1 MRDEIGPPQ
10 VSLSSN
16 PSPQPQQHH
25 QQHQQQRVMQNGA
38 MLNTHA
44 APSNSQAAPI
54 RSLAGIRQ
62 AMQQQRQQQVQHNMY
77 LSNQGGGYPGM
88 GSYASGAPS
97 SMLDELEPR
106 PIASGGGFNNNNNNV
121 PQQQQQHQQQR
132 PSEPWEPV
140 GPLPVQRFRRER
152 QQMQK
157 ESSDRS
163 INMDNID
170 KVFYGKEGG
179 AERMNNS
186 AVSIMSLSIGDIAT
200 RLAEDDGSQLLTTDS
215 ADGDQLAPLFDSSLR
230 LGMSHKKKRP
240 QPPQRTGS
248 SDNLEIAKVM
258 DMSVATLGGELSEV
272 GDASMARMTASAA
285 EMSFTNVFED

>member
-1 MRDEIGPPQ
+1 VDATGALMREEIGPPQ
-10 VSLSSN
+10 VSVSSN
-16 PSPQPQQHH
+16 PSPQRQQH
-25 QQHQQQRVMQNGA
+25 QQQQQRVMQNGGMMNA
-38 MLNTHA
+38 HA
-44 APSNSQAAPI
+44 PPSNSHPAPI

-62 AMQQQRQQQVQHNMY
+62 AMQQQRQAQVQHNMY
-77 LSNQGGGYPGM
+77 LTNQGGGYPGM
-88 GSYASGAPS
+88 GAFPGAPS

-106 PIASGGGFNNNNNNV
+106 PIGGGGGFNNNNNNV
-121 PQQQQQHQQQR
+121 PQHQM

-152 QQMQK
+152 QHMQK

-163 INMDNID
+163 INMD

-240 QPPQRTGS
+240 QPPQRMGS